1 MGQTNPRVS
10 RRPTTQTP
18 LDVYDPVVL
27 SVINPLSEVPY
38 RASSLRAGESRLL
51 APAPS
56 PKRSQM
62 QTPIFAIF
70 PFRALSFFLE
80 RLKPFLDDL
89 PKGYKWAVEIR
100 NKIWLSE

>member
-1 MGQTNPRVS
+1 
-10 RRPTTQTP
+10 
-18 LDVYDPVVL
+18 
-27 SVINPLSEVPY
+27 
-38 RASSLRAGESRLL
+38 
-51 APAPS
+51 
-56 PKRSQM
+56 M